1 MLCINFTT
9 VITVILSLSKQ
20 VNNIKRMSKTIFI
33 TGASRGFG
41 KIWAEAFLKRGDKVI
56 VSSRSLSGLN
66 DLVEKY
72 GSALLPLELE
82 ITNRAACFDAMAK
95 AKAHFGNI
103 DVVINNA
110 GTGVFGTVEELDEQA
125 ARDIIDVNLFGTLWI
140 TQAALPILRAQGS
153 GHIIQLSSAL
163 GIYAFP
169 TVGIYSAS
177 KFAVEGLSEALA
189 QEVKGFGIHVTVL
202 EPNGYATDFNTSS
215 VQSNPIAAYAD
226 IKAELYAQPAFSASD
241 AYGDP
246 KATSEAIL
254 KLVDTSNPPL
264 RLFLGKKALPLAQH
278 IYADRLNTWENWKD
292 VSVKAHGL

>member
-1 MLCINFTT
+1 
-9 VITVILSLSKQ
+9 VITVNLSYQKQ
-20 VNNIKRMSKTIFI
+20 VNKIKRMSKIIFI

-41 KIWAEAFLKRGDKVI
+41 KIWAEAFLERGDKVVI
-56 VSSRSLSGLN
+56 TSRSLSGLQ
-66 DLVEKY
+66 DLVDRH
-72 GSALLPLELE
+72 GAAVLPLELD
-82 ITNRAACFDAMAK
+82 ITNRTECFNAMAK

-110 GTGVFGTVEELDEQA
+110 GTGVFGTVEELSEQE
-125 ARDIIDVNLFGTLWI
+125 ARDIIDANLFGTLWI
-140 TQAALPILRAQGS
+140 TQAALPILRSQGS

-163 GIYAFP
+163 GIYSFP

-189 QEVKGFGIHVTVL
+189 QEVKGFGIDVTLV
-202 EPNGYATDFNTSS
+202 EPNGYATEFNNSS
-215 VQSNPIAAYAD
+215 IQSQPITAYD
-226 IKAELYAQPAFSASD
+226 HMKSELYALPEFSASD

-254 KLVDTSNPPL
+254 KLVDTSDPPL

-278 IYADRLNTWENWKD
+278 MYADRLNTWENWKD

>member
-1 MLCINFTT
+1 M
-9 VITVILSLSKQ
+9 SYQKQ
-20 VNNIKRMSKTIFI
+20 VNDIKKMSKTIFI

-41 KIWAEAFLKRGDKVI
+41 KIWAEAFLERGDKVI
-56 VSSRSLSGLN
+56 VTSRSLSGLE
-66 DLVEKY
+66 DLAEKY

-110 GTGVFGTVEELDEQA
+110 GTGVFGTVEELDEQE
-125 ARDIIDVNLFGTLWI
+125 ARNIIDANLFGTLWI
-140 TQAALPILRAQGS
+140 TQAALPILRSQGS

-163 GIYAFP
+163 GIYSFP

-189 QEVKGFGIHVTVL
+189 QEVKGFGIYVTLV
-202 EPNGYATDFNTSS
+202 EPNGYATDFNNSS
-215 VQSNPIAAYAD
+215 VQSNPIAAYD
-226 IKAELYAQPAFSASD
+226 DMKAELYALPEFSSSD

-254 KLVDTSNPPL
+254 KLVDAPNPPL
-264 RLFLGKKALPLAQH
+264 RLFLGKKAFPLAQTS
-278 IYADRLNTWENWKD
+278 YADRLNTWENWKD

>member
-1 MLCINFTT
+1 
-9 VITVILSLSKQ
+9 
-20 VNNIKRMSKTIFI
+20 MSKTIFI

-41 KIWAEAFLKRGDKVI
+41 KIWAEAFLDRGDNV
-56 VSSRSLSGLN
+56 VVTSRNMSGLT

-72 GSALLPLELE
+72 GNAVLPLELE
-82 ITNRAACFDAMAK
+82 VTNRAACFDAMAK

-110 GTGVFGTVEELDEQA
+110 GIGVFGTVEELDEQG

-140 TQAALPILRAQGS
+140 TQAALPIMRAQGN

-163 GIYAFP
+163 GIYSFP

-177 KFAVEGLSEALA
+177 KFAVEGFSDALS
-189 QEVKGFGIHVTVL
+189 QEVKGFGIYVTLL
-202 EPNGYATDFNTSS
+202 EPNGYATDFNNSS
-215 VQSNPIAAYAD
+215 VQSVAIGAYD
-226 IKAELYAQPAFSASD
+226 QMKAELYAQPEFSALD

-246 KATSEAIL
+246 GATSEAVL
-254 KLVDTSNPPL
+254 KLVDAAIPPL
-264 RLFLGKKALPLAQH
+264 RLILGKKMLPIAQH
-278 IYADRLNTWENWKD
+278 IYEDRLATWDQWKE